1 MSKTYIVTG
10 ASRGLGLEF
19 VKQIIANGNRV
30 FACARNPNNA
40 LELAKLVD
48 NQKVFAVKMDADDE
62 ASIKAAAEEI
72 NAKAPEGIDV
82 LINNAGMLSAM
93 GSTFETCT
101 KDDLLKTLMTNVVG
115 VNEATK
121 AFVPLLRKGSTKKI
135 LNMSSILGS
144 IELVD
149 TGNGDSFGVPYGV
162 SKAALNM
169 LTKSTAMTLAN
180 EGFIVYASHPGWVQ
194 TDMGGKQ
201 APLTTEDSI
210 RGQLSIIDRL
220 SAEDNGKY
228 MDYQGKAL
236 PW

>member
-1 MSKTYIVTG
+1 MTKNYIVTG

-19 VKQIIANGNRV
+19 VKQIVANGNRV
-30 FACARNPNNA
+30 FACARNPDNA
-40 LELAKLVD
+40 PELTELVD
-48 NQKVFAVKMDADDE
+48 NQKVFAIKMDADDE

-72 NAKAPEGIDV
+72 NMKAPEGIDI
-82 LINNAGMLSAM
+82 LINNAGFVLAL

-101 KDDLLKTLMTNVVG
+101 KDDLLKIFMTNVVG
-115 VNEATK
+115 VNEANK
-121 AFVPLLRKGSTKKI
+121 AFVPLLRKRSTKKI

-144 IELVD
+144 IDLVSS
-149 TGNGDSFGVPYGV
+149 GNGDGFGVPYGV

-169 LTKSTAMTLAN
+169 LTKSTAMALAD

-194 TDMGGKQ
+194 TRMGGDN
-201 APLTTEDSI
+201 APLLAEDSI
-210 RGQLSIIDRL
+210 RGQLSIIDKL
-220 SAEDNGKY
+220 TAEDNGKY